1 MTTNMGLKKRPTRVL
16 PQKTRRAS
24 GTAVTGTVSA
34 GAKHRLLTLKEA
46 AQIVNETGVPL
57 SSLPSHSSET
67 SKKDKQVLK
76 MYESVTGTKKV
87 RRKGIVLFLRAVL
100 ERQKHL
106 KANMNAIAAAGVKA
120 RGYRQGKVRLMS
132 LNTYRY
138 CYVSVLRR
146 LYKGQKP
153 NKPSWSGR
161 VCQAVKKLDNLA
173 KTFLGPSVETKAV
186 GVDETT
192 LLIAAMGQGARHF
205 FSHATLMCSLL
216 ESGRRVGCFKKRQ
229 FKHITSI
236 TNITDPLRRNDKRAC
251 LIEVVL
257 KRYSDKGEGEGEGD
271 EHDIHLRGS
280 LYWNGFIDS
289 VYFLNR
295 RCVQDYGVPLFDQ
308 STGRSIL
315 DHVAADPELA
325 FVLDESLFEVRADRA
340 YVLYRRGQDNTN
352 LDAKFNLRPHGVRK
366 HMYSAGVAALESG
379 EISFANLDGL
389 RSQLG
394 HCPYSRSGRQHY
406 LGGEY
411 LAGLNFG
418 ALFHPNPEIRALGV
432 HINAKTMQEKWKMNE
447 PPRVLWTEIAAN
459 FDIVEDIVAEKLC
472 RKDAKKHA
480 QGASP
485 RFFAKPSKS
494 RIRRKVNKILLHFGT
509 THCPESATM
518 SDKDKIHHAKTSVIR
533 TLSSGLDRDQ
543 MIHFIERVLLS
554 MK

>member
-1 MTTNMGLKKRPTRVL
+1 
-16 PQKTRRAS
+16 
-24 GTAVTGTVSA
+24 
-34 GAKHRLLTLKEA
+34 
-46 AQIVNETGVPL
+46 
-57 SSLPSHSSET
+57 
-67 SKKDKQVLK
+67 
-76 MYESVTGTKKV
+76 
-87 RRKGIVLFLRAVL
+87 
-100 ERQKHL
+100 
-106 KANMNAIAAAGVKA
+106 
-120 RGYRQGKVRLMS
+120 
-132 LNTYRY
+132 
-138 CYVSVLRR
+138 
-146 LYKGQKP
+146 
-153 NKPSWSGR
+153 
-161 VCQAVKKLDNLA
+161 
-173 KTFLGPSVETKAV
+173 
-186 GVDETT
+186 
-192 LLIAAMGQGARHF
+192 
-205 FSHATLMCSLL
+205 
-216 ESGRRVGCFKKRQ
+216 
-229 FKHITSI
+229 
-236 TNITDPLRRNDKRAC
+236 
-251 LIEVVL
+251 
-257 KRYSDKGEGEGEGD
+257 
-271 EHDIHLRGS
+271 
-280 LYWNGFIDS
+280 
-289 VYFLNR
+289 
-295 RCVQDYGVPLFDQ
+295 
-308 STGRSIL
+308 
-315 DHVAADPELA
+315 
-325 FVLDESLFEVRADRA
+325 
-340 YVLYRRGQDNTN
+340 
-352 LDAKFNLRPHGVRK
+352 
-366 HMYSAGVAALESG
+366 MYSAGVAALESG